1 MEPNYNRFKKLR
13 EFLLGEVGKFHSLL
27 VETIRNYGKAKI
39 KSGFLAPNLVEKK
52 AVNENNFS
60 FPFFLLF
67 RRTVTIQK
75 MHFMPGL
82 EKKEIR
88 HARIS

>member
-1 MEPNYNRFKKLR
+1 M
-13 EFLLGEVGKFHSLL
+13 LGEVGKFHSLL
-27 VETIRNYGKAKI
+27 VETLRNYGKAKI

-82 EKKEIR
+82 GKKEIR